1 MRKLCLFLLYV
12 YVPVAAIGGLLSLA
26 SLNPGS
32 QDFGVIWVLI
42 SGVLGLPW
50 TLMYVV
56 LVRSGMGGGDGFF
69 AFWCL
74 LSVLVNVVLLC
85 RGAGLYTIRS
95 PKAPTTDLSG
105 KQPYHSDSDQA
116 GGNP

>member
-12 YVPVAAIGGLLSLA
+12 YIPVAAFGGLVSLA

-56 LVRSGMGGGDGFF
+56 LASNGMGGGDGFF
-69 AFWCL
+69 RFCCL
-74 LSVLVNVVLLC
+74 LSVLVNVALLC
-85 RGAGLYTIRS
+85 RGAGLYTGRL
-95 PKAPTTDLSG
+95 PKAP
-105 KQPYHSDSDQA
+105 HE
-116 GGNP
+116 

>member
-12 YVPVAAIGGLLSLA
+12 YIPVAAIGGFVSLA

-50 TLMYVV
+50 TLGYLV
-56 LVRSGMGGGDGFF
+56 LARSGMGGGDGFF
-69 AFWCL
+69 AFWCF
-74 LSVLVNVVLLC
+74 LSVLINVALLC
-85 RGAGLYTIRS
+85 RGAGLYPIPFPKMPISNRPEGTI
-95 PKAPTTDLSG
+95 D
-105 KQPYHSDSDQA
+105 D
-116 GGNP
+116 